1 MASNQKNTKLNKLL
15 SEWKDGVVYTSPWLS
30 ENGYTPD
37 MLFGYKESNWVRSI
51 GRGAYVKAQD
61 EPLWEGAVHA
71 LQNQLN
77 YSIHVG
83 GETALEL
90 QGVRHNV
97 SPRLNEYH
105 LYTPSKRKLP
115 AWFNSYDWETEIKL
129 HISTMLGEKD
139 LGIKSIEL
147 KNSVPVKVSEPERA
161 ILELLSHVNSKPKFL
176 KAWYLIEGMMTL
188 RPNVVQRL
196 LKSCKSVK
204 VKRLFLFMA
213 EKNELPWYEKL
224 NVSEIDLGSGKRTIV
239 KSGKLDNKFMITV
252 PEELFC
258 SLFTDVHGS

>member
-83 GETALEL
+83 GETAVEL

-97 SPRLNEYH
+97 SPRLNECH
-105 LYTPSKRKLP
+105 LYSHSKRKLP
-115 AWFNSYDWETEIKL
+115 GWFTSYDWEVEIKL
-129 HISTMLGEKD
+129 HISTMFGGRD

-147 KNSVPVKVSEPERA
+147 KNSVPTRVAEPERA
-161 ILELLSHVNSKPKFL
+161 ILELLSHVNSKSKFL

-188 RPNVVQRL
+188 RPKLIQSL
-196 LKSCKSVK
+196 LRNCKSVK

-213 EKNELPWYEKL
+213 ENNELPWYEKL
-224 NVSEIDLGSGKRTIV
+224 MVSEIDLGSGKRTIV
-239 KSGKLDNKFMITV
+239 ENGKLDNKFNITV
-252 PEELFC
+252 PEELM
-258 SLFTDVHGS
+258 

>member
-1 MASNQKNTKLNKLL
+1 MLSNQRKTKLNKLL
-15 SEWKDGVVYTSPWLS
+15 SEWKTGAVYTSAWLS

-37 MLFGYKESNWVRSI
+37 MLFGYKESNWVKSI

-97 SPRLNEYH
+97 SPRLNKCH
-105 LYTPSKRKLP
+105 LYSPSKRKLP
-115 AWFNSYDWETEIKL
+115 AWFTSYDWQVEIEL
-129 HISTMLGEKD
+129 HISTLFGTKD
-139 LGIKSIEL
+139 LGIKFMEL
-147 KNSVPVKVSEPERA
+147 NNGISVLVAEPERA
-161 ILELLSHVNSKPKFL
+161 VLELLSHVNSKPKFM
-176 KAWYLIEGMMTL
+176 KVWHLIEGMMSL
-188 RPNVVQRL
+188 RPNLVQNL
-196 LKSCKSVK
+196 LKNCNSVK

-213 EKNELPWYEKL
+213 KQN
-224 NVSEIDLGSGKRTIV
+224 
-239 KSGKLDNKFMITV
+239 
-252 PEELFC
+252 
-258 SLFTDVHGS
+258 